1 MALKQYA
8 QAKIGGTI
16 LPFTAATT
24 GPGDTIAANGK
35 GALIVL
41 NGGGSAITV
50 TVAVPGLTK
59 YGAAQPDVASI
70 SIAAGAYAVIGP
82 FPADLKDQTDGLVHV
97 TYSAVTSVTIAA
109 VQI

>member
-1 MALKQYA
+1 MALKPYV
-8 QAKIGGTI
+8 QAKIGGAT
-16 LPFTAATT
+16 LAFTAATS
-24 GPGDTIAANGK
+24 GAGDTLAANGK

-59 YGAAQPDVASI
+59 YGAAQPDVTSI

-82 FPADLKDQTDGLVHV
+82 FPNDLKDLTDGFVHV
-97 TYSAVTSVTIAA
+97 TYSTVTSVTVAA
-109 VQI
+109 VQV